1 MLSDELK
8 GELMNPVVVGNIIC
22 FAGSI
27 IMMLMGLIKEKR
39 SFLSV
44 QCGMNAVFVVGNYV
58 LGGISGSIANAVTML
73 RNLFCLKYKM
83 GLWSKL
89 FFIILQLGLTFS
101 AGCDNIIMWLP
112 IIGACIFTWFM
123 DSENM
128 VLLKII
134 IIASQL
140 MWAVFDFSIS
150 NFATL
155 PFDIAASVTNSVS
168 LAVILKDR
176 KADSKAQ

>member
-1 MLSDELK
+1 
-8 GELMNPVVVGNIIC
+8 MNTIILGNAIC

-27 IMMLMGLIKEKR
+27 IMMLMGLIKNKKR
-39 SFLSV
+39 FLTV
-44 QCGMNAVFVVGNYV
+44 QCFFNAIFAIGNYI
-58 LGGISGSIANAVTML
+58 LGGISGFIANIVTMM
-73 RNLFCLKYKM
+73 RNIFCLKFKM
-83 GLWSKL
+83 TVWSK
-89 FFIILQLGLTFS
+89 FVFIALQIGLTLAS
-101 AGCDNIIMWLP
+101 DSTGVIMWLP
-112 IIGACIFTWFM
+112 IIAACIFTWFM

-155 PFDIAASVTNSVS
+155 PFDIAAAVTNTISLVS
-168 LAVILKDR
+168 ILKTRHLDR
-176 KADSKAQ
+176 SAS